1 MSPALIMVWHLS
13 LPRHGLRTM
22 PADSCG
28 MVHHLGLWSICVA
41 LWFLGRLRL
50 EATRSAAFL
59 CLRALELESPFQLR
73 LEWTKMQVLRPF
85 VTPVHQVKGYRTHGA
100 IKAIT
105 EFSLYLNNLPTFH
118 STTVREN
125 FTAQIETVNTPSLL
139 FTLFLLW
146 RKHQVKLEDDI
157 GSSALNRL
165 NSASNIKGLA
175 YLQYLCWQIT
185 LLQLF
190 CRPWEFPILLSWEWM
205 FMKWKCGALWRS
217 PWCKCCNKLFCVGL
231 HSGKMDAQQFYLHG
245 QSCNK
250 PVYILTPTT
259 EH

>member
-118 STTVREN
+118 SITVREN

-139 FTLFLLW
+139 FILFLLW

-157 GSSALNRL
+157 GSPALNRL